1 MCLFKVTISGTRKL
15 CKIYSKLTAKTL
27 GVCQEYLSA
36 IVLNSKDL
44 TCFFFFE
51 HTSLTLPRQKFI
63 LVFTNFFFREWTYKA
78 FLCSLPSTSFLPGI
92 FVYFQHRSFYL
103 GIIINLFFINIC
115 CRSWQ
120 NFMNLSKRVFKIL
133 SITSCR
139 KDKEIKNSNHCKFQ

>member
-15 CKIYSKLTAKTL
+15 CKIYSKLTAKTPE
-27 GVCQEYLSA
+27 VCQEYLSA

-63 LVFTNFFFREWTYKA
+63 LVFTNFFFLENGHIKHSYV
-78 FLCSLPSTSFLPGI
+78 LSPSTSFLPGI

-103 GIIINLFFINIC
+103 GIIINLF
-115 CRSWQ
+115 
-120 NFMNLSKRVFKIL
+120 L
-133 SITSCR
+133 SIFVVDHGKTLWTWV
-139 KDKEIKNSNHCKFQ
+139 KESSTYFQ